1 MRNHTRA
8 AIGVVIVGA
17 ILGVGIAAPAS
28 AAPATSAVDAA
39 TTPRT
44 LDGIKSAANLAVTK
58 RIAALDVASA
68 RVAARP
74 NTSDA
79 HKETILAT
87 FDADSTGLE
96 KLNATIQADTDR
108 ATAAQHYG
116 QIFTDYR
123 VYAVVIPQAYIAG
136 AADGIS
142 DRAVPALQAAHDKL
156 ATALEQKPNGE
167 TQALLDEMQKQI
179 DEASSGV
186 AGIAD
191 SALAVTPADFNANH
205 TVLSEKRAS
214 IVAAVAAAKQARILG
229 HQVLAALK

>member
-1 MRNHTRA
+1 LRNHTRV

-17 ILGVGIAAPAS
+17 MLGVGIAAPAS

-58 RIAALDVASA
+58 RIAALDVAAA
-68 RVAARP
+68 RVNARP
-74 NTSDA
+74 NISDA
-79 HKETILAT
+79 HKATILAT
-87 FDADSTGLE
+87 FDADSAGLE
-96 KLNATIQADTDR
+96 KLNATIQGDADR
-108 ATAAQHYG
+108 ASAAQHYG

-123 VYAVVIPQAYIAG
+123 VYAVAIPQAYIAG

-156 ATALEQKPNGE
+156 ATALEQKPNAE
-167 TQALLDEMQKQI
+167 TQALLDEMQTQI
-179 DEASSGV
+179 DEASSSVDGV
-186 AGIAD
+186 AD
-191 SALAVTPADFNANH
+191 SSLAVTPADFNANH